1 MEPQDRGQGSGHI
14 LREGHRGVKTGQGG
28 FGVERPV
35 GVQVGWGAGGE
46 EREGGRRC
54 VLEALE
60 SPSESWAALNRGVT
74 SRAGP

>member
-14 LREGHRGVKTGQGG
+14 LREGRRGVKTGQGG

-35 GVQVGWGAGGE
+35 GVQVGLGAGDE